1 MNTTKKAKQELVYND
16 NKIVKRINMPED
28 FHLFYK
34 EYINQNG
41 TNDTEKSE
49 SFYKEQFYLYV
60 KSKVDDFLYGE
71 KDNIV
76 FLLGAGASVL
86 GKDWKYGKTMSRLAC
101 EIIKNLYFSKD
112 SKSYERK
119 ILTLEDFAQ
128 LSNIPDPTE
137 LKDTVNKVLSET
149 NADNTKDFELENFI
163 STLNKIL
170 NLADKQ
176 GELFN
181 STKNPHYIEQ
191 VEKTRDL
198 IQQQISKLV
207 RYKAYPFDAG
217 KESFQHLSIMKLLM
231 SKLDKDDSK
240 LEVVTTNYDKVIEK
254 AAEKGKITVFDG
266 FGFDS
271 HPVFDDSWF
280 DWNLS
285 KKSQDSNTNEVEYKP
300 NVIDLLKIHGSI
312 DWFREKKEIVKKV
325 NGKNVKKQVMIFPS
339 SDKYKQSYDKPY
351 FELMSHFQNI
361 LRKPNTLLLTSGFSF
376 SDDHISRMIIDAVKI
391 NSGLRVL
398 ITDYS
403 LSGSSYDKIKDL
415 ISNNYDVAILKASM
429 NDKDENHG
437 LHFYLN

>member
-1 MNTTKKAKQELVYND
+1 MSTTKKSKLELVYND
-16 NKIVKRINMPED
+16 NKIVKKINMPED
-28 FHLFYK
+28 FHHFYK
-34 EYINQNG
+34 ECIDQNE
-41 TNDTEKSE
+41 TKDTEKSE

-86 GKDWKYGKTMSRLAC
+86 GREWKYGKTMSRLAC
-101 EIIKNLYFSKD
+101 EIIKDLYFSKN
-112 SKSYERK
+112 SKNYEGE
-119 ILTLEDFAQ
+119 ILTLEDFSQ
-128 LSNIPDPTE
+128 LSNIPNSTE
-137 LKDTVNKVLSET
+137 LKNTVDKVLSDV
-149 NADNTKDFELENFI
+149 NDDNTKNFELENFI

-207 RYKAYPFDAG
+207 RYRAYPFDAG

-312 DWFREKKEIVKKV
+312 DWFRDKKEIVKKV
-325 NGKNVKKQVMIFPS
+325 NEKNVKKQVMIFPS

-351 FELMSHFQNI
+351 FELMSRFQNI
-361 LRKPNTLLLTSGFSF
+361 LRKPNTLLITSGFSF

-403 LSGSSYDKIKDL
+403 LSSSSYDKIRDL

-437 LHFYLN
+437 LYFYLN